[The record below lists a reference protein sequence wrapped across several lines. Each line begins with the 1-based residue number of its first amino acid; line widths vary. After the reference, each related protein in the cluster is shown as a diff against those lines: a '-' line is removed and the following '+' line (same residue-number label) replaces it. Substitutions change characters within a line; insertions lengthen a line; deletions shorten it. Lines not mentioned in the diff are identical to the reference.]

1 MGGAGHAHGHPVYR
15 ERPTPIHVIPAHVK
29 LVAVVSF
36 VFVVV
41 ATPGTWYPAFAAY
54 LLILGVV
61 ASIARLSIGFVLP
74 RLAVEIPFVI
84 FALLLPFVAEG
95 RQIEILGI
103 SVSEPGLLA
112 GMALLMKATLSVIAS
127 IVLAATTSPRELVR
141 GLEQLRLPQILVQ
154 ILTFMLRYLD
164 VVSGDVRRMRIA
176 RESRAFT
183 ARHLGHLRVLGHAAG
198 SLFIRS
204 YERGER
210 VHLAMLSRG
219 YTGRLPVIEDPPV
232 PPRIWLRAMAV
243 PAAALAVLLSA
254 WALS

>member
-1 MGGAGHAHGHPVYR
+1 
-15 ERPTPIHVIPAHVK
+15 
-29 LVAVVSF
+29 
-36 VFVVV
+36 
-41 ATPGTWYPAFAAY
+41 
-54 LLILGVV
+54 
-61 ASIARLSIGFVLP
+61 
-74 RLAVEIPFVI
+74 VI

-219 YTGRLPVIEDPPV
+219 YTGRLPVIEEPPV

>member
-1 MGGAGHAHGHPVYR
+1 
-15 ERPTPIHVIPAHVK
+15 
-29 LVAVVSF
+29 
-36 VFVVV
+36 
-41 ATPGTWYPAFAAY
+41 
-54 LLILGVV
+54 
-61 ASIARLSIGFVLP
+61 
-74 RLAVEIPFVI
+74 
-84 FALLLPFVAEG
+84 
-95 RQIEILGI
+95 
-103 SVSEPGLLA
+103 
-112 GMALLMKATLSVIAS
+112 MALLMKATLSVIAS
-127 IVLAATTSPRELVR
+127 IVFAATTSPREMVR
-141 GLEQLRLPQILVQ
+141 GLERLRLPQILVQ

-219 YTGRLPVIEDPPV
+219 YTGRLPELEQQRVAASM
-232 PPRIWLRAMAV
+232 WLRALAV
-243 PAAALAVLLSA
+243 PAAALAVLLTG

>member
-1 MGGAGHAHGHPVYR
+1 MGGAGHGHGVYR
-15 ERPTPIHVIPAHVK
+15 ERLTPIHAIPAHVK

-41 ATPGTWYPAFAAY
+41 ATPGHWYAAFGGY
-54 LLILGVV
+54 LLILGSV
-61 ASIARLSIGFVLP
+61 AAIAGLTIGFVLP
-74 RLAVEIPFVI
+74 RLAVETPFVI
-84 FALLLPFVAEG
+84 FALVLPFVARG
-95 RQIEILGI
+95 AQIDILGI
-103 SVSEPGLLA
+103 SVSESGLVA
-112 GMALLMKATLSVIAS
+112 AIALLMKATLSVIAS
-127 IVLAATTSPRELVR
+127 IVFASTTTPRDMVR
-141 GLEQLRLPQILVQ
+141 GLERLRLPQIMVQ

-164 VVSGDVRRMRIA
+164 VVSAELRRMRIA

-183 ARHLGHLRVLGHAAG
+183 ARHLGHLKVLGQSAG
-198 SLFIRS
+198 ALFIRS

-219 YTGRLPVIEDPPV
+219 YTGRLPEQEPEPV
-232 PPRIWLRAMAV
+232 ARSVWVRALAV

>member
-1 MGGAGHAHGHPVYR
+1 MGAGHAHPVYR
-15 ERPTPIHVIPAHVK
+15 ERRTPLHALPAHVK
-29 LVAVVSF
+29 LVAVVAF

-41 ATPGTWYPAFAAY
+41 ATPGTWYLAFAGY
-54 LLILGVV
+54 LAILGTV
-61 ASIARLSIGFVLP
+61 AATARLTLGFILS
-74 RLAVEIPFVI
+74 RLAVELPFVV
-84 FALLLPFVAEG
+84 FAVLLPFVARGPE
-95 RQIEILGI
+95 IEILGV

-112 GMALLMKATLSVIAS
+112 GIALLMKATLSVIAS
-127 IVLAATTSPRELVR
+127 ILFAATTSPREMVR
-141 GLEQLRLPQILVQ
+141 GLERLRLPQIMVQ

-164 VVSGDVRRMRIA
+164 VVSGDLRRMRIA

-183 ARHLGHLRVLGHAAG
+183 ARHLGHLRVVGHAAG

-219 YTGRLPVIEDPPV
+219 YNGRLPVTEQVRV
-232 PPRIWLRAMAV
+232 PPSVWVRALAV
-243 PAAALAVLLSA
+243 PAAALSVLLTG

>member
-1 MGGAGHAHGHPVYR
+1 MGAGHAHPVYR
-15 ERPTPIHVIPAHVK
+15 ESITAIHVVPAHVK

-54 LLILGVV
+54 LVIIGSV
-61 ASIARLSIGFVLP
+61 AVFARLSIGFILP

-84 FALLLPFVAEG
+84 FALLLPFVAQG
-95 RQIEILGI
+95 PQIEVLGI
-103 SVSEPGLLA
+103 SVAQPGVVA
-112 GMALLMKATLSVIAS
+112 GAALLMKATLSVIAS
-127 IVLAATTSPRELVR
+127 IVFAATTSPREMVR
-141 GLEQLRLPQILVQ
+141 GLERLHLPQILVQ

-164 VVSGDVRRMRIA
+164 VVAGELRRMRIA
-176 RESRAFT
+176 RESRGFT

-219 YTGRLPVIEDPPV
+219 YDGRLPVTEQSPV
-232 PPRIWLRAMAV
+232 AMSMWLRAMAV
-243 PAAALAVLLSA
+243 PASALAVLLGS
-254 WALS
+254 WVPS

>member
-1 MGGAGHAHGHPVYR
+1 MGAGHAHPVYR
-15 ERPTPIHVIPAHVK
+15 ERRTPVHAVPAHVK
-29 LVAVVSF
+29 LVALVSF

-54 LLILGVV
+54 LVILGGV
-61 ASIARLSIGFVLP
+61 AATAKLSIGFVLP
-74 RLAVEIPFVI
+74 RLVVEVPFVI
-84 FALLLPFVAEG
+84 FALLLPFVARG
-95 RQIEILGI
+95 PQIEVLG
-103 SVSEPGLLA
+103 VWLSEAGLLA
-112 GMALLMKATLSVIAS
+112 GVALMLKATLSVIAS
-127 IVLAATTSPRELVR
+127 IVFAATTSPREMVR
-141 GLEQLRLPQILVQ
+141 GLERLRLPQILVQ
-154 ILTFMLRYLD
+154 ILTFMLRYLE
-164 VVSGDVRRMRIA
+164 VVGGELRRMRIA

-219 YTGRLPVIEDPPV
+219 YTGRLPELEQQRVAASM
-232 PPRIWLRAMAV
+232 WLRALAV
-243 PAAALAVLLSA
+243 PAAALAVLLTG

>member
-15 ERPTPIHVIPAHVK
+15 ELPTAIHAIPAHVK
-29 LVAVVSF
+29 LVAVVAF
-36 VFVVV
+36 VLVVV
-41 ATPGTWYPAFAAY
+41 STPGTWYPAFAAY

-74 RLAVEIPFVI
+74 RLAVETPFVI

-95 RQIEILGI
+95 HQIALLGI

-112 GMALLMKATLSVIAS
+112 GIALLMKATLSVIAS
-127 IVLAATTSPRELVR
+127 IVFAATTSPREMVR
-141 GLEQLRLPQILVQ
+141 GLERLRLPQILVQ

-164 VVSGDVRRMRIA
+164 VVSADMRRMRIA

-198 SLFIRS
+198 ALFIRS

-219 YTGRLPVIEDPPV
+219 YSGRLPVTEQPHV
-232 PPRIWLRAMAV
+232 AGWIWMRALAV
-243 PAAALAVLLSA
+243 PAAALAVLLGS
-254 WALS
+254 WAVS